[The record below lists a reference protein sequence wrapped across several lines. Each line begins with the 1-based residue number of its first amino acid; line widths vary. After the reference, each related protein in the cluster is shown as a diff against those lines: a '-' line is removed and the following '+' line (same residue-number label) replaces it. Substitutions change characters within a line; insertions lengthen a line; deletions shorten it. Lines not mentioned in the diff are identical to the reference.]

1 MMFNQ
6 SWAKKDGKV
15 AEDASAKEIE
25 AKAAAAKAEEEEF
38 ERIAAEIEA
47 REAEREK
54 KIVELLLKRSIEKE
68 AYEQANAEMIKA
80 AIAENDRMLR
90 EQEAEMERLE
100 DERQRKREE
109 AGHLCNL

>member
-15 AEDASAKEIE
+15 AEDASAEEVE

-47 REAEREK
+47 REVEREK
-54 KIVELLLKRSIEKE
+54 KTAELLLKRAIEKE
-68 AYEQANAEMIKA
+68 AYEQANAEMMKA